1 MMIGIIDWIY
11 PRICVGCG
19 REEEYICKDC
29 QKKLAKPE
37 GICPMCCKP
46 SLDGWTHARC
56 RNRAGMERLIVGLP
70 YRGLVQ
76 DCLKKVKY
84 KSAWEIVSFLFG
96 LVKWEMGE
104 GIITS
109 VPMWREKERGRGF
122 NQAKILAELMGNN
135 VDLLERVR
143 ETKAQYG
150 LNKEERA
157 ENIKNSFRVISNNQI
172 SKRLILVD
180 DVWTTGS
187 TMRECTKVL
196 KRVGAG
202 EVWGLTLAR

>member
-1 MMIGIIDWIY
+1 M
-11 PRICVGCG
+11 
-19 REEEYICKDC
+19 
-29 QKKLAKPE
+29 
-37 GICPMCCKP
+37 
-46 SLDGWTHARC
+46 
-56 RNRAGMERLIVGLP
+56 
-70 YRGLVQ
+70 
-76 DCLKKVKY
+76 KY